1 MRLCRSR
8 KKVWCV
14 FMCLS
19 IFFLLCITGCRSTV
33 STAENASPEK
43 LYSADPDIDLFV
55 YEDTAYVNALDV
67 DWAGELP
74 LDKGEALGKVTRS
87 GITDDF
93 QDWDAT
99 VLPEGTVIYTSVES
113 QVLLAETEEAVIPYL
128 KYVEG

>member
-1 MRLCRSR
+1 MILCRNR

-55 YEDTAYVNALDV
+55 YESTAYVNALDV
-67 DWAGELP
+67 DWVGELS
-74 LDKGEALGKVTRS
+74 LSKGAVLGEICRS
-87 GITDDF
+87 GVTDDF
-93 QDWDAT
+93 REWDAT
-99 VLPEGTVIYTSVES
+99 VLPEGTVIYESGES
-113 QVLLAETEEAVIPYL
+113 QVLLAEIGDALIPYL
-128 KYVEG
+128 KYAEG

>member
-1 MRLCRSR
+1 MRLCRNK

-14 FMCLS
+14 FTCLVVFS
-19 IFFLLCITGCRSTV
+19 VLSITGCKSAV
-33 STAENASPEK
+33 STAENDSPEE

-55 YEDTAYVNALDV
+55 YEGTAYVNALDV
-67 DWAGELP
+67 DWVGEFP
-74 LDKGEALGKVTRS
+74 LDKGKALGKVTRS

-99 VLPEGTVIYTSVES
+99 VLPEGTVIYTSDES